1 MHDIHLIRANP
12 DLFDAGWARRGLP
25 PIAKTLLALD
35 DNRRAAIT
43 RVEELQATRN
53 RLSAEIGQLKR
64 QGIDAEAL
72 MAQVAALKEEL
83 AEREQ
88 DSKQAVIAW
97 QNLIEVLPN
106 IPADGVPDGEDEAAN
121 IEVRRWGNIRTYG
134 VTPQS
139 HEVLA
144 PKLGGMEFEPAAK
157 ISGSRFTFLKGGVAR
172 LHRAL
177 AQFMLDLHSG
187 EFGYTEVDVPLLVRD
202 QALYGTG
209 QLPKFSEDMF
219 RTTDDR
225 WLIPTAEVSLT
236 AMVMDSIMDE
246 RELPMRLTAG
256 SYCFRSEI
264 GAAGRDTTGF
274 IRQHQF
280 FKVELVSI
288 TKPEDSEAEHE
299 RMVTCAEEVLKRL
312 ELPYRVMLLCA
323 GDMGFSA
330 RKTYDLEV
338 WLPGQNRY
346 REISSCSNCGDFQ
359 ARRMRA
365 RYRRGDTST
374 TKSSRR
380 IGESLLDLSFDSP
393 EPVHTLNGS
402 GVAVGRALIAVLEN
416 YQQADGSVAIP
427 TVLQPYM
434 GGLKAITLA

>member
-12 DLFDAGWARRGLP
+12 DLFDAGWARRGLKGSS
-25 PIAKTLLALD
+25 AKLLKLD
-35 DNRRAAIT
+35 DDRRTAIT

-53 RLSAEIGQLKR
+53 RLSAEVGQLKR

-88 DSKQAVIAW
+88 DSKQAVMAW

-106 IPADGVPDGEDEAAN
+106 IPADGVPDGGDEAAN

-134 VTPQS
+134 FTPQS

-144 PKLGGMEFEPAAK
+144 PKLGGMEFETAAK

-177 AQFMLDLHSG
+177 AQFMLDLHSS

-236 AMVMDSIMDE
+236 TMVMDSIMDE

-299 RMVTCAEEVLKRL
+299 RMTTCAEEVLKRL

-374 TKSSRR
+374 IKFSKTS
-380 IGESLLDLSFDSP
+380 ELLSGRSFDSP

>member
-1 MHDIHLIRANP
+1 MHDINLIRANP
-12 DLFDAGWARRGLP
+12 DLFDAGWARRGLKGFS
-25 PIAKTLLALD
+25 AELLALD
-35 DNRRAAIT
+35 DRRRAAIT

-53 RLSAEIGQLKR
+53 RLSAEVGQLKR
-64 QGIDAEAL
+64 NGVDAESL
-72 MAQVAALKEEL
+72 MAQVAALKDEL
-83 AEREQ
+83 VTREQ
-88 DSKQAVIAW
+88 DSKQAEEALVKA
-97 QNLIEVLPN
+97 LEVLPTL
-106 IPADGVPDGEDEAAN
+106 PAAEVPDGEDEEAN
-121 IEVRRWGNIRTYG
+121 LEIRKWGTPKTYDF
-134 VTPQS
+134 TPQL

-144 PKLGGMEFEPAAK
+144 PKLGGMDFETAAK
-157 ISGSRFTFLKGGVAR
+157 VAGSRFTYLKGGVAR

-177 AQFMLDLHSG
+177 AQFMLNLHTS
-187 EFGYTEVDVPLLVRD
+187 EFGYTEVDVPLLLRE
-202 QALYGTG
+202 QTLYGTG
-209 QLPKFSEDMF
+209 HLPKFAADNMF
-219 RTTDDR
+219 RTTDGR
-225 WLIPTAEVSLT
+225 WLIPTSEASL
-236 AMVMDSIMDE
+236 ASMVMDSIIEEAD
-246 RELPMRLTAG
+246 LPIRVAAG

-264 GAAGRDTTGF
+264 GSAGRDTTGF

-288 TKPEDSEAEHE
+288 TKPEDSEAEQE

-312 ELPYRVMLLCA
+312 ELPYRVMLLCT
-323 GDMGFSA
+323 GDLGAWS

-365 RYRRGDTST
+365 RYRRGDTGKT
-374 TKSSRR
+374 
-380 IGESLLDLSFDSP
+380 

-434 GGLKAITLA
+434 GGLKAIELA

>member
-12 DLFDAGWARRGLP
+12 DWFDAGLARRGLP
-25 PIAKTLLALD
+25 PMAKPLLALD

-88 DSKQAVIAW
+88 DSKQAEEALVHA
-97 QNLIEVLPN
+97 LEVLPN
-106 IPADGVPDGEDEAAN
+106 LPADGVPDGEDEEAN
-121 IEVRRWGNIRTYG
+121 LEMRKWGSPRSFDF
-134 VTPQS
+134 TPQL

-144 PKLGGMEFEPAAK
+144 PKLGGMDFETAAK
-157 ISGSRFTFLKGGVAR
+157 VAGSRFTYLKGGVAR

-177 AQFMLDLHSG
+177 AQFMLDLHSS
-187 EFGYTEVDVPLLVRD
+187 EFGYAEVDVPLLVRD
-202 QALYGTG
+202 QTLYGTG
-209 QLPKFSEDMF
+209 HLPKFADGF
-219 RTTDDR
+219 QTTDDR

-312 ELPYRVMLLCA
+312 ELPYRVVLLCA
-323 GDMGFSA
+323 GDMGSSA

-365 RYRRGDTST
+365 RYRRGDTGKT
-374 TKSSRR
+374 
-380 IGESLLDLSFDSP
+380 

>member
-1 MHDIHLIRANP
+1 
-12 DLFDAGWARRGLP
+12 
-25 PIAKTLLALD
+25 
-35 DNRRAAIT
+35 
-43 RVEELQATRN
+43 
-53 RLSAEIGQLKR
+53 
-64 QGIDAEAL
+64 
-72 MAQVAALKEEL
+72 VAALKDEL
-83 AEREQ
+83 VTREQ
-88 DSKQAVIAW
+88 DSKQAEEALVKA
-97 QNLIEVLPN
+97 LEVLPTL
-106 IPADGVPDGEDEAAN
+106 PAAEVPDGEDEEAN
-121 IEVRRWGNIRTYG
+121 LEIRKWGTPKTYDF
-134 VTPQS
+134 TPQL

-144 PKLGGMEFEPAAK
+144 PKLGGMDFETAAK
-157 ISGSRFTFLKGGVAR
+157 VAGSRFTYLKGGVAR

-177 AQFMLDLHSG
+177 AQFMLDLHSR

-299 RMVTCAEEVLKRL
+299 RMTACAEEVLKR
-312 ELPYRVMLLCA
+312 LCA

-365 RYRRGDTST
+365 RYRRGDTGKT
-374 TKSSRR
+374 
-380 IGESLLDLSFDSP
+380 